1 MSLDDGRLVS
11 NFAVA
16 ALKGEPLQ
24 IYGDGQ
30 ATSSMSAMRPVI
42 RSCTNC
48 EQRRMHKR
56 RDAGLAAAHRGAG
69 PRMSLDDGRLVS
81 NFAVAALKGEP
92 LQIYGDGQDVDWPFG
107 VGRLH
112 ERDETRDQVVHEL

>member
-30 ATSSMSAMRPVI
+30 ATRSLMVGQECTDSSIAR
-42 RSCTNC
+42 C
-48 EQRRMHKR
+48 
-56 RDAGLAAAHRGAG
+56 
-69 PRMSLDDGRLVS
+69 
-81 NFAVAALKGEP
+81 VAANP
-92 LQIYGDGQDVDWPFG
+92 ASRRPSS
-107 VGRLH
+107 
-112 ERDETRDQVVHEL
+112 

>member
-30 ATSSMSAMRPVI
+30 ATRSLMVGQKDYVPTRRPCGVQQLIPRVDGLVHFFCHSSS
-42 RSCTNC
+42 T
-48 EQRRMHKR
+48 
-56 RDAGLAAAHRGAG
+56 
-69 PRMSLDDGRLVS
+69 
-81 NFAVAALKGEP
+81 
-92 LQIYGDGQDVDWPFG
+92 
-107 VGRLH
+107 
-112 ERDETRDQVVHEL
+112 T